1 MPATRHTVESP
12 ELCKRFVQGLPYDG
26 RVTTTCAAATL
37 AMLDEVRSAPS
48 ILDALELVDEVSRA
62 AAGDG
67 DAAVPAL
74 ADAIDDETDQVTA
87 IVAVHAAAA
96 GGAPTAAALVVRLL
110 GSPVAHLREHAA
122 WALRSSTP
130 LMEAVEPLRALRC
143 EGGFGGVLAESTL
156 EAWGHAGG
164 EGSAEE
170 CGPDARSD
178 AGPAGARSDAPADV
192 RSGLT
197 VAQFFLHADVDGSLL
212 QSGKGDTGGIATLL
226 VHLGDA
232 LVADPRVERVLT
244 LSRRHGPDALGP
256 DAGVPEDVSAP
267 GHHYLGVPL
276 PGPVRSAADAWP
288 LHVAVRR
295 GLRRVLRAA
304 GPVDVLHLRMA
315 DVGSWAA
322 AEVAVELGI
331 PTVLTLAP
339 DPHAL
344 VAAREASGDLTR
356 ATFGAADHVEHLVF
370 RVRLLRDLAAGAA
383 GLVAFPRPR
392 LEHDLRTL
400 LHVDPDEQPVVVVP
414 EGIDLEPL
422 DHASTEVAAAATEAS
437 AVEAGGPVRRA
448 LAELDALL
456 DRLPPER
463 RGLPLAVTV
472 GRLHRVKGM
481 ANLVDA
487 WVDDA
492 VRERCNLLVVGGDL
506 DSPSADEAEQLTRID
521 AVVPRDTAAEHGLL
535 LAGHQPNGVVAAWLA
550 AVRVGRPGL
559 CAPAGV
565 YVSASLKEEFGIAI
579 LEAMASGLVVVAPH
593 EGGPATYVEDG
604 VTGLLVDTTSRPRL
618 AEAVRAALDLASS
631 PDAPVRAEKARD
643 AVARDFGIATMAAS
657 LVEVYAEVAR

>member
-1 MPATRHTVESP
+1 M
-12 ELCKRFVQGLPYDG
+12 
-26 RVTTTCAAATL
+26 TTTCAAATL

-67 DAAVPAL
+67 DGAVRAL
-74 ADAIDDETDQVTA
+74 ADAIEDGTDQVTA

-96 GGAPTAAALVVRLL
+96 GGAATAAALVVRLL
-110 GSPVAHLREHAA
+110 GSPVGHLREHAA

-130 LMEAVEPLRALRC
+130 LLDAVEPLRAMQQ

-156 EAWGHAGG
+156 EAWGLAEA

-178 AGPAGARSDAPADV
+178 AEPAGARSDAPADV

-197 VAQFFLHADVDGSLL
+197 VAQLFLHADVDGSLL

-232 LVADPRVERVLT
+232 LVEDPRVDRVLT

-256 DAGVPEDVSAP
+256 DAGVAEDVSAP
-267 GHHYLGVPL
+267 GHHYVGVPL

-288 LHVAVRR
+288 LHAAVRR
-295 GLRRVLRAA
+295 GLRRVLRAV

-315 DVGSWAA
+315 EVGSWAA
-322 AEVAVELGI
+322 AEVALELGI

-344 VAAREASGDLTR
+344 VAAREASGSLTR
-356 ATFGAADHVEHLVF
+356 ATFGVADEVEHLVF
-370 RVRLLRDLAAGAA
+370 RIRLLRDLAAGAA
-383 GLVAFPRPR
+383 ALVAFPRPR
-392 LEHDLRTL
+392 FEHDLRTL
-400 LHVDPDEQPVVVVP
+400 LHIDPDEQSVVVVP

-422 DHASTEVAAAATEAS
+422 DRAVAEVAARGADGEADGS
-437 AVEAGGPVRRA
+437 VRRA
-448 LAELDALL
+448 LGELDALL
-456 DRLPPER
+456 EHLPHER
-463 RGLPLAVTV
+463 RTLPLAVTV

-481 ANLVDA
+481 ATLVEA
-487 WVDDA
+487 WADEQ
-492 VRERCNLLVVGGDL
+492 VRQRCNLLVVGGDL
-506 DSPSADEAEQLTRID
+506 GDPSGDEAEQLHRID
-521 AVVPRDTAAEHGLL
+521 AMVPRAEAAGRGLL
-535 LAGHQPNGVVAAWLA
+535 LAGHRPNGVVAAWLA
-550 AVRVGRPGL
+550 AVRFGRPGL
-559 CAPAGV
+559 SAPGGV

-579 LEAMASGLVVVAPH
+579 LEAMAAGLVVVAPDG
-593 EGGPATYVEDG
+593 GGPATYVDDN
-604 VTGLLVDTTSRPRL
+604 VTGLLVDTTSPAQL
-618 AEAVRAALDLASS
+618 AEAVGAAFDLASS